1 MALNKKRNASISTNS
16 DVKKEKKVTKEKVTE
31 EKSTDIES
39 LQKTLALIV
48 QLIHEMDGRVK
59 ALEEKV
65 VTIEES
71 INDEDE
77 DDEDEGEDDEGDEVT
92 SDDDDEV
99 TADDIDC
106 DKTYKQLRSLSVEDQ
121 KSVLNAAMK
130 SLGQKGI
137 TSAKVKNDQ
146 NYAYAVAEVMCEEH
160 GFETEDFIK

>member
-1 MALNKKRNASISTNS
+1 MALNKKRNAS
-16 DVKKEKKVTKEKVTE
+16 DVKASMEKVKK

-39 LQKTLALIV
+39 LQKTLAIIV
-48 QLIHEMDGRVK
+48 QLLNELDGRVK
-59 ALEEKV
+59 TLEAKV
-65 VTIEES
+65 STIEES
-71 INDEDE
+71 INDDE
-77 DDEDEGEDDEGDEVT
+77 DDE
-92 SDDDDEV
+92 DDEV

-137 TSAKVKNDQ
+137 TAAKVKNDK

-160 GFETEDFIK
+160 GFETEDFTK

>member
-16 DVKKEKKVTKEKVTE
+16 DVKASKEKASKEKVTKEKVTKEKSE
-31 EKSTDIES
+31 EKSPDIES

-48 QLIHEMDGRVK
+48 QLLNELDGRVK
-59 ALEEKV
+59 ALEAKV
-65 VTIEES
+65 STIEES
-71 INDEDE
+71 IND
-77 DDEDEGEDDEGDEVT
+77 DDDDDD
-92 SDDDDEV
+92 DDDDEV

-137 TSAKVKNDQ
+137 TAAKVKNDK
-146 NYAYAVAEVMCEEH
+146 NYAYAVAEVMCEKH
-160 GFETEDFIK
+160 GFETEDFTK